1 MKYLFIIALILPL
14 NSFAKESQSETRVKS
29 LTLLTLMCPV
39 CLVPAIINEGSQA
52 KVNIENKNLK
62 PKESIQ
68 RNLASEPKKK

>member
-39 CLVPAIINEGSQA
+39 CLVPAIINEGTSE
-52 KVNIENKNLK
+52 KDNVEIKKNKS
-62 PKESIQ
+62 KESIQ